1 MPNFPKPLGINDVWA
16 AGGVKTPP
24 GSTKINSGWVVE
36 YPPYQMMNWVQN
48 RQDSFIA
55 HFNQH
60 GIPEWDSVTEYQ
72 GNLSY
77 AQGSDGIIYKAIS
90 TGRGSNPVD
99 PLNRSVWVRAFEP
112 FGVVAALTTVV
123 NTHISNYQTLAGISN
138 IVAARQNLS
147 VWSRNESDVRYA
159 ALAGNQNQSFAIAAS
174 TQPFHAVRRD
184 EVLSFLQP
192 ATETSSGVMR
202 LATAS
207 ETEIGALADV
217 AVSPLNG
224 AIVYLKKTGNLAG
237 LTNVAAARNNLGL
250 SPAATM
256 PVASFLQTSQ
266 NLADVPDKSQARVNL
281 GLTSTA
287 SQPET
292 YFLRTQNNLADVP
305 DKAAARSNLGLTSIA
320 TLPTSTFLATNSNLA
335 DVPDKGVARANLG
348 LSDTATMPSVNFL
361 LRANNLAD
369 ITNPQAARNALGLG
383 SLAIGSAFGVAGPN
397 LDFTTLLAPSGYQKL
412 PSGLILQWGSITTT
426 AQNGSPG
433 PNPSIPY
440 NPQIIPFPIPF
451 PNSVLFAIG
460 SEDGA
465 ATTGMEMV
473 AVDWRNNTNR
483 TQLGLFSNYVG
494 NCRWFAVGY

>member
-1 MPNFPKPLGINDVWA
+1 MPNFQKPLGINDVWA

-90 TGRGSNPVD
+90 TGRGSNPID

-123 NTHISNYQTLAGISN
+123 NTHISNYQTLAAISN

-207 ETEIGALADV
+207 ETEIGALADA
-217 AVSPLNG
+217 AVSPQNG
-224 AIVYLKKTGNLAG
+224 SIVYLKKTGNLAG

-250 SPAATM
+250 SPIATL
-256 PVASFLQTSQ
+256 PVSNFLQTSQ
-266 NLADVPDKSQARVNL
+266 NLSDVPNKAQARTNL

-287 SQPET
+287 VQPET
-292 YFLRTQNNLADVP
+292 YFIRTQNNLSDVP
-305 DKAAARSNLGLTSIA
+305 DKAAARANLGLTS
-320 TLPTSTFLATNSNLA
+320 LATTAPASVLFKSDNLSGLTS
-335 DVPDKGVARANLG
+335 PSTARANLELG
-348 LSDTATMPSVNFL
+348 DIATQSAATFLRSSNNLSDVSNA
-361 LRANNLAD
+361 
-369 ITNPQAARNALGLG
+369 QAARNSLGLG
-383 SLAIGSAFGVAGPN
+383 SAATMNVYGATS
-397 LDFTTLLAPSGYQKL
+397 LDFTALMAPNGYSRLPNGLL
-412 PSGLILQWGSITTT
+412 LQWGNTTHQDIAVVSDYPVSFT
-426 AQNGSPG
+426 
-433 PNPSIPY
+433 
-440 NPQIIPFPIPF
+440 IPFSQVFTVTAVEGGLQACSINAINPTNNGFTARIWES
-451 PNSVLFAIG
+451 NTTNIGGIIRWWAIG
-460 SEDGA
+460 
-465 ATTGMEMV
+465 V
-473 AVDWRNNTNR
+473 
-483 TQLGLFSNYVG
+483 
-494 NCRWFAVGY
+494 